1 MTMHSLPRSVND
13 SWHVTMFGW
22 CSAARSC
29 ASSRAASRSS
39 RGIRDTSTS
48 LTTNFSDGSARDVTR
63 IAAPNEPFPSVFTR
77 AYLSMMTDDDSPT
90 LMRAFAPADV
100 GGSTSAGS
108 FYTSDDIGVEF
119 KGVRWR

>member
-1 MTMHSLPRSVND
+1 
-13 SWHVTMFGW
+13 
-22 CSAARSC
+22 
-29 ASSRAASRSS
+29 
-39 RGIRDTSTS
+39 
-48 LTTNFSDGSARDVTR
+48 
-63 IAAPNEPFPSVFTR
+63 
-77 AYLSMMTDDDSPT
+77 MMTDDDSPT